1 MQMALCL
8 QALARAL
15 MVNYQFTNEEYYN
28 CAMDAWR
35 MAISVLSGTHP
46 KLALFR
52 YTLGMPS
59 LLIIIHWK
67 DNIQCACVIMQLLV
81 IHKILWPTQN
91 RILLNKGLG
100 KLVVKLKQ
108 C

>member
-15 MVNYQFTNEEYYN
+15 VVNYQFTDDEYYN
-28 CAMDAWR
+28 HAMEAWR

-52 YTLGMPS
+52 FTLGMS
-59 LLIIIHWK
+59 RF
-67 DNIQCACVIMQLLV
+67 
-81 IHKILWPTQN
+81 ILKFY
-91 RILLNKGLG
+91 LNHFFIY
-100 KLVVKLKQ
+100 
-108 C
+108 